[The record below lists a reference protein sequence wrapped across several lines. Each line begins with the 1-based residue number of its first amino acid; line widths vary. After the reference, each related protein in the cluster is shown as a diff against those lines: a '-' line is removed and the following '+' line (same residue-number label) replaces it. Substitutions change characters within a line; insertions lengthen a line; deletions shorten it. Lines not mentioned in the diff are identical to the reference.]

1 MASAIA
7 SRRETL
13 SHPSGGAMYAEFHVP
28 KSRIANV
35 NLFVDPYVRQNLPLQ
50 PAFGVFQGL

>member
-1 MASAIA
+1 
-7 SRRETL
+7 
-13 SHPSGGAMYAEFHVP
+13 MYAEFHVP

-35 NLFVDPYVRQNLPLQ
+35 NLFVDQYVRQKLPFQ

>member
-1 MASAIA
+1 
-7 SRRETL
+7 
-13 SHPSGGAMYAEFHVP
+13 MYAEFHVP

-35 NLFVDPYVRQNLPLQ
+35 NRQNLPLQ